1 MKNQLDNPP
10 ELIRLNTAAKR
21 IGVTPY
27 VLKGAMINREIPIDP
42 VRIGKTFFVK
52 SVQLKNWLTPKPDA
66 LEDLFFQRQSKL

>member
-10 ELIRLNTAAKR
+10 ELIRLNTAAKS

-52 SVQLKNWLTPKPDA
+52 SVQLKNWLAPKPEA
-66 LEDLFFQRQSKL
+66 LEDLFK